1 MTPEE
6 SDARLRQIHDEWRRW
21 CAAHPVADFRR
32 SDDAAKQEA
41 MVAVPKDADEGRAS

>member
-21 CAAHPVADFRR
+21 CAAHPATDFRWL
-32 SDDAAKQEA
+32 DDAARQEA
-41 MVAVPKDADEGRAS
+41 MAGVPKDADEGHAS